1 MSDDTG
7 HDNVATA
14 LLGLKSA
21 AATFAQQFFKDSAAR
36 KAYLEYTSE
45 FAAKIWESYA
55 AGKLSAR
62 EAAEAAN
69 QMRNEIMEATR
80 LKLSPV
86 GKATSVSLKEKGKL
100 LEELL
105 EHYAQKMFKKGFAE
119 LDDAGRTAI
128 YEEVIKASGRANP
141 RVTAQAA
148 RLGKLAR
155 GLWIITIGIS
165 VYNIATSE
173 NMVHQACKEAMS
185 LGASI
190 ALGTAVGAYGGVR
203 FGPWGA
209 AIGALIGGVL
219 GGIMGEEF
227 FDLMAKSMTAQTPV
241 CAPGKSCYLGM
252 GAVQRADG
260 IIVQAFG
267 PKL

>member
-1 MSDDTG
+1 MSDDNS
-7 HDNVATA
+7 HDNAATA
-14 LLGLKSA
+14 LMGLKSA
-21 AATFAQQFFKDSAAR
+21 AATFAHQFIKDSAAR
-36 KAYLEYTSE
+36 KAYLQYTSE
-45 FAAKIWESYA
+45 FATKIWESYA
-55 AGKLSAR
+55 ASTMTAQQ
-62 EAAEAAN
+62 AAEAAN

-80 LKLSPV
+80 LKLSPI
-86 GKATSVSLKEKGKL
+86 GKAKSVALKEKGKL

-105 EHYAQKMFKKGFAE
+105 EHYAQKIFKKSFAQ
-119 LDDAGRTAI
+119 LDGAGQTAV
-128 YEEVIKASGRANP
+128 YEEVVKASGRANP

-165 VYNIATSE
+165 LYNIATSE

-190 ALGTAVGAYGGVR
+190 AMGTAVGALGGVR

-209 AIGALIGGVL
+209 AVGALVGGVL

-227 FDLMAKSMTAQTPV
+227 FDLMSKAMTTPTPT
-241 CAPGKSCYLGM
+241 CSLGRSCYLGN

-267 PKL
+267 PKW

>member
-1 MSDDTG
+1 MSDTNHDTA
-7 HDNVATA
+7 ATA
-14 LLGLKSA
+14 LMALKSA
-21 AATFAQQFFKDSAAR
+21 AATFAQQFIQDSAAR
-36 KAYLEYTSE
+36 KAYLQYTAE
-45 FAAKIWESYA
+45 FASNIWDSYA
-55 AGKLSAR
+55 AGNMTAR

-80 LKLSPV
+80 LKLSPI
-86 GKATSVSLKEKGKL
+86 GKAASVALKEKGKL

-105 EHYAQKMFKKGFAE
+105 EHYAKKMFKKGFHE
-119 LDDAGRTAI
+119 LDAAGQTAV
-128 YEEVIKASGRANP
+128 YEEVVKASGRANP
-141 RVTAQAA
+141 RVSAKAA
-148 RLGKLAR
+148 RMGKLAR
-155 GLWIITIGIS
+155 GLWVITIGIA

-185 LGASI
+185 LGTSI
-190 ALGTAVGAYGGVR
+190 VMGTAVGAVGGAR

-209 AIGALIGGVL
+209 AVGALIGGVL

-227 FDLMAKSMTAQTPV
+227 FDLMIKSSAVRKPV
-241 CAPGKSCYLGM
+241 CEPGKSCYLGM
-252 GAVQRADG
+252 GAVQRPDG